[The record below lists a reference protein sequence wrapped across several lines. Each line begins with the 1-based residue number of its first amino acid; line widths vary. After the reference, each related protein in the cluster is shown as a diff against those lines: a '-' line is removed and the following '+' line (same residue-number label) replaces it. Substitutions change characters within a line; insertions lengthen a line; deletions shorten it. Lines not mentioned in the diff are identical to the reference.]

1 MSGKISSR
9 LILGL
14 ETSCDDTSVALL
26 RVEGQTSHLLSLNSL
41 SQDDTLKKWGGV
53 VPEIAAREHVKAL
66 SPLLEI
72 SLKEA
77 NVAISEVTDVAV
89 TTNPGLIGALLTG
102 LNAAK
107 TLAWMHELP
116 ITPVNHLWAHLEA
129 LHLTNPTPYP
139 YLGLLVSGGHS
150 LIVKVNSA
158 TDVVVL
164 GQTLDDA
171 AGEAFDKG
179 GKLLGLGYPAGRHID
194 RHAELG
200 DPKRFPFP
208 ISYMRDRPGMMSFSG
223 IKTAM
228 RVFLEKN
235 PQGNAE
241 WLNDVCAGYQHAIV
255 KTLVEKVVEVQKHH
269 QVLDL
274 PIVLGGGVAAN
285 RGLRK
290 AMQARFKDVRLVE
303 PRFCTDNAAMIAHW
317 AARAPQTSIQFPDCL
332 SLDAKSRA
340 VEKPHT

>member
-1 MSGKISSR
+1 MSGEVKPR

-26 RVEGQTSHLLSLNSL
+26 RYQDGQAQLLCMNSL

-66 SPLLEI
+66 SPLLQL
-72 SLKEA
+72 SLQEA
-77 NVAISEVTDVAV
+77 NVQWSDVTELAV

-102 LNAAK
+102 LNTAK
-107 TLAWMHELP
+107 TLAWMLKLP
-116 ITPVNHLWAHLEA
+116 VTPVNHLWAHLEA
-129 LHLTNPTPYP
+129 IHLTQPTHYP

-150 LIVKVNSA
+150 LIVKVSGPNQ
-158 TDVVVL
+158 VEVL

-194 RHAELG
+194 RLAASG
-200 DPKRFPFP
+200 NPKAYPFP

-228 RVFLEKN
+228 RVFIEKN
-235 PQGNAE
+235 PKAVSDS
-241 WLNDVCAGYQHAIV
+241 LADVCASYQRAIV
-255 KTLVEKVVEVQKHH
+255 QTLVEKLIEVRNLHHLQELPLVV
-269 QVLDL
+269 
-274 PIVLGGGVAAN
+274 GGGVAAN
-285 RGLRK
+285 RGLREALTK
-290 AMQARFKDVRLVE
+290 KFKDVRLVE
-303 PRFCTDNAAMIAHW
+303 PKFCTDNAGMIANW
-317 AARAPQTSIQFPDCL
+317 AARTPQMQVPYPECL
-332 SLDAKSRA
+332 KMDARSRT
-340 VEKPHT
+340 VEKPA